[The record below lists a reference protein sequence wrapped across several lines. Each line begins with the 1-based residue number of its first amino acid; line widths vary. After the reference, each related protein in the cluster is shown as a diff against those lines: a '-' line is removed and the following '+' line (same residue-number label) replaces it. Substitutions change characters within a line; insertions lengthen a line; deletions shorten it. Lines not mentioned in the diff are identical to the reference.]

1 MRLASLFTVVLFL
14 PRLGAAQ
21 EPAPASVTLE
31 EALRRAE
38 LVQPTIIQARGASAD
53 ASAQYRTA
61 WGSFLPDIN
70 ANSSYG
76 SSFSEGTRTD
86 PVTGELRG
94 ANTQSKS
101 VSMNLS
107 ANLDLFTGFRRGAD
121 LRAARAQEDAADA
134 GLVDARFQVALTTK
148 QQFFAALAAAELVRV
163 RDASVRRAQEQL
175 NVSVNKLRSGTATR
189 SDSLRSLVTLGSA
202 QLDLLNART
211 TLATSEAALGRQI
224 GVASRVAAVRDTSIL
239 QVSVAPDTAA
249 LRVEAEAASPV
260 VRSADAQV
268 KAADANLSAAKS
280 VYWPALNLTGRYG
293 YSGSDAQDY
302 NLFNSRSLS
311 LGLSWPLFN
320 GFAREQG
327 VVNRSTALDNARA
340 DAADARR
347 QVSAELTQR
356 FAQLD
361 AARAQIDIATTSVSA
376 AEEDLRVNQER
387 YRLGAATIVDVLS
400 SQEAL
405 SQAEVDVVQA
415 WFDYLVAKAQI
426 EALIGRS
433 L

>member
-1 MRLASLFTVVLFL
+1 MRLASLVTVSMFL
-14 PRLGAAQ
+14 PRLVAAQ
-21 EPAPASVTLE
+21 DQAPASITLE

-38 LVQPTIIQARGASAD
+38 LVQPAIIRAGGAYSD

-61 WGSFLPDIN
+61 WGSFLPDIT
-70 ANSSYG
+70 ASSSYG
-76 SSFSEGTRTD
+76 SSYSEGTRTD
-86 PVTGELRG
+86 PVTGELRP
-94 ANTQSKS
+94 ANTKSQS
-101 VSMNLS
+101 VSMNLN

-134 GLVDARFQVALTTK
+134 GLVDARFQVALATK
-148 QQFFAALAAAELVRV
+148 QQYFAALAAAELVRV

-211 TLATSEAALGRQI
+211 TLATAEAALGRQV
-224 GVASRVAAVRDTSIL
+224 GVPSRVAAVRDTSIL
-239 QVSVAPDTAA
+239 RVSAAPDTAA
-249 LRVEAEAASPV
+249 LRLEAEGTSPV
-260 VRSADAQV
+260 VRSAYAQV
-268 KAADANLSAAKS
+268 RAADASFSAAKS
-280 VYWPALNLTGRYG
+280 VYLPALNLSGRYG

-302 NLFNSRSLS
+302 DLFNSRNVTLA
-311 LGLSWPLFN
+311 LSWPLFN
-320 GFAREQG
+320 GFAREQS

-356 FAQLD
+356 FAELD